1 MITNSGRPMQSINT
15 MILAI
20 LVIFSGFMGQGYAQA
35 PLPSQWKVEKNQ
47 QGVLIES
54 RKNALG
60 YFEVRATTEV
70 ASHPLALLALLDD
83 TEAAPSWIAR
93 CRKVETLKWFG
104 REERT
109 VHTFFSAPWP
119 FQDRDMVT
127 FSKTEYEP
135 QSETLTIKIEDKG
148 REHATLNHYVRME
161 NVNGIWSVSPSTAG
175 KVTIIYQGYG
185 DAAGSLPG
193 WITNRLLLSST
204 HETFVN
210 LSRII
215 TLPKYQNTAQAT
227 ITD

>member
-1 MITNSGRPMQSINT
+1 MQSIIA
-15 MILAI
+15 MILPI
-20 LVIFSGFMGQGYAQA
+20 LVIFTGFISQGQAQEA
-35 PLPSQWKVEKNQ
+35 TTTQWEIKKNQ

-70 ASHPLALLALLDD
+70 ESHPLALIALLDD
-83 TEAAPSWIAR
+83 TEAAPSWISR

-109 VHTFFSAPWP
+109 VHSYFSAPWP

-127 FSKTEYEP
+127 YSKTQFEP
-135 QSETLTIKIEDKG
+135 QTQTLTIRIEDKG

-161 NVNGIWSVSPSTAG
+161 NVHGTWRVTPSDEG
-175 KVTIIYQGYG
+175 RVRIVYQGYG
-185 DAAGSLPG
+185 SAAGSLPG

-210 LSRII
+210 LARII
-215 TLPKYQNTAQAT
+215 TLPKYQKGAQES